1 MAYMCVKNNG
11 RECDCCGECQSQRAR
26 EPVYEEVYGKYYDSA
41 GNYHWTGTKT
51 GHHVIRNK

>member
-11 RECDCCGECQSQRAR
+11 RECDGCGDCQR
-26 EPVYEEVYGKYYDSA
+26 EKHTESEEVYDQYYDTA

-51 GHHVIRNK
+51 GHHVILKE